1 LTHHA
6 PGLSARRLLTPTQ
19 LSVLR
24 ATARRRL
31 PARPTARQAL
41 LAVAALGGHIKSNGE
56 PGWLV
61 LGRGYEKLL
70 YGEYVWNLVTRSK
83 DVINP

>member
-1 LTHHA
+1 M
-6 PGLSARRLLTPTQ
+6 Q
-19 LSVLR
+19 VLR
-24 ATARRRL
+24 ATSKRALPERL
-31 PARPTARQAL
+31 TAQQAL
-41 LAVAALGGHIKSNGE
+41 AALAALGGHIKNNGD

-70 YGEYVWNLVTRSK
+70 YAEYVWNLATRSK